1 MLYFFV
7 LTLKMLGTDKDSL
20 QSYTEM
26 RPSEDWSYQDI
37 KILPNI
43 KVLYSDDDN

>member
-1 MLYFFV
+1 MFYFFV
-7 LTLKMLGTDKDSL
+7 LTLAMFDYDKDSL

-26 RPSEDWSYQDI
+26 RPSEDWSYQDL

-43 KVLYSDDDN
+43 KVFYSDDDN